1 MRIINGIKF
10 GGLQQKILNLML
22 VFIIILVG
30 AFVAVSIY
38 QQNNLTKIVQQTSAE
53 QQASIEAVSE
63 ETMKT
68 VLETSMVQSTALQ
81 AYIADDLFGDVRS
94 DVLTL
99 QTFATELFEHADNF
113 SAHPVDPPSA
123 ANDDVPS
130 AQLIHEEGVDP
141 EDSQMLGLVGNMS
154 EIMLSMFETS
164 DKLSSVFIG
173 TADGNMVLVNDRSN
187 VFVSADGT
195 PLPLDIRS
203 RLWYTQAAAAGEV
216 IFTGV
221 VLDAYAEEPMLE
233 CAAPV
238 YRDGRLVAVV
248 AADVYLTAISDY
260 VESAAASGGFLC
272 VVNADG
278 QVLFSPQKSGVFKPE
293 LSGNAA
299 DLREDGALGLFVT
312 QALREKTGL
321 EEVSFDGKDYYMT
334 GAPMATVGWAVL
346 SIVEKEITHQPT
358 AAMLSRYDEINEGA
372 LSAYTMGASN
382 SAKSFVILTI
392 VIFLLAII
400 GALVVAG
407 RIVKPLELMTRRI
420 NALSGSD
427 NAFEMED
434 AYRTDDEIEILAE
447 SFASLSQKT
456 RTYITQITQI
466 TAEKERIG
474 AELTLA
480 AGIQTHMLPN
490 IFPAFPGRKEFDIYA
505 TMEPAKEVGGDFY
518 DFFMIGDDHLGIVVA
533 DVSGKGVPAALFSM
547 IAKTMLKTQ
556 AQTRLSP
563 ERVLLEVNASL
574 SENNDEDMFVTVW
587 LGVLE
592 ISTGELTYADAGHEK
607 LLLYQNGA
615 WTFLPKAGG
624 PALAMW
630 EPEDLELMDE
640 KYQFRNQTVK
650 LNPGD
655 AIFQY
660 TDGVTEATDADNR
673 LFGDDRLLAAMNG
686 APSAKPEE
694 LLPHV
699 RKKID
704 EFVKD
709 APQFDDITMLGLR
722 YKGTETAK

>member
-1 MRIINGIKF
+1 MKIINGIKF

-38 QQNNLTKIVQQTSAE
+38 QQNNLTKIVQQTSVE

-68 VLETSMVQSTALQ
+68 VLETSMVRSTALQ

-99 QTFATELFEHADNF
+99 QTFATELFEHAENF
-113 SAHPVDPPSA
+113 SAHAVEPPSA
-123 ANDDVPS
+123 ANDGVPA

-141 EDSQMLGLVGNMS
+141 ENSQLLGLVGNMS
-154 EIMLSMFETS
+154 EVMLSMFETS

-173 TADGNMVLVNDRSN
+173 TADGNMVLVNDRSG

-195 PLPLDIRS
+195 PLPLDIRN
-203 RLWYTQAAAAGEV
+203 RPWYTQAAAAGEV

-221 VLDAYAEEPMLE
+221 VMDAYTESPMLE

-238 YRDGRLVAVV
+238 YQNGRLVAVV

-299 DLREDGALGLFVT
+299 DLREDGSLGRFVIR
-312 QALREKTGL
+312 ALRENTGL
-321 EEVSFDGKDYYMT
+321 EEVSVDGKDYYMT
-334 GAPMATVGWAVL
+334 GAPMATVGWAVI
-346 SIVEKEITHQPT
+346 SVVEKEITHQPT
-358 AAMLSRYDEINEGA
+358 AAMLARYDEINEGA
-372 LSAYTMGASN
+372 LSAYTAGASN
-382 SAKSFVILTI
+382 SAKSFIILTI

-407 RIVKPLELMTRRI
+407 RIVKPIELMMRRI
-420 NALSGSD
+420 DSLSGSD
-427 NAFEMED
+427 NVFEMED
-434 AYRTDDEIEILAE
+434 AYRTGDEIEILAQ

-456 RTYITQITQI
+456 RNYITQITQI

-490 IFPAFPGRKEFDIYA
+490 IFPAFPEREEFDIYA
-505 TMEPAKEVGGDFY
+505 TMDPAKEVGGDFY
-518 DFFMIGDDHLGIVVA
+518 DFFMIGDDHLGMVVA

-563 ERVLLEVNASL
+563 ERVLLEVNAAL
-574 SENNDEDMFVTVW
+574 SENNEEDMFVTVW

-607 LLLYQNGA
+607 LLLYQNGE
-615 WTFLPKAGG
+615 WKFLPKQGG

-640 KYQFRNQTVK
+640 KYQFRNQTVH

-660 TDGVTEATDADNR
+660 TDGVTEATDAENE
-673 LFGDDRLLAAMNG
+673 LFGDGRLLAAMNS

-699 RKKID
+699 RAKID

-722 YKGTETAK
+722 MN